1 MKKSANSLF
10 ASLSNSSIAQ
20 LTNEVKET
28 LAFDLPFQIRHEFA
42 AADLWNLQRQAKSRT
57 QRRFI

>member
-1 MKKSANSLF
+1 MKKSINSLF
-10 ASLSNSSIAQ
+10 ASLSKSSIAQ

-28 LAFDLPFQIRHEFA
+28 LALDLPFQIRHQFT
-42 AADLWNLQRQAKSRT
+42 AADLWDLQRRAKQRT